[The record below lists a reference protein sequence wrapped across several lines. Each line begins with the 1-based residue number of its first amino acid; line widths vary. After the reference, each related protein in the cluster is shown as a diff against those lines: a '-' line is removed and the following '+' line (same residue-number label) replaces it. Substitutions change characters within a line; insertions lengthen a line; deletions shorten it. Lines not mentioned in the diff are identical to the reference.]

1 MGGGDW
7 HDICERANEGRGK
20 ASMVTKVHFILG
32 EGEARGRVR
41 RKGSNVMLQG
51 RGTFIRALGT
61 ATSLT

>member
-1 MGGGDW
+1 
-7 HDICERANEGRGK
+7 
-20 ASMVTKVHFILG
+20 MVTKVHFILG